1 MEYSDKLDGM
11 PHLSLEN
18 YFHEYLRIMKFELQ
32 YSSYTLQ
39 AYEGDF
45 EEFLSFCRKKNI
57 TRIGDLNRSRLREWQ
72 HELRAR
78 ALKSVSIS
86 RKLSAL
92 RSFFGTAFENGW
104 TATDLGKFFTSPK
117 KEKKLPKFLFESE
130 LVKILGEP
138 LSDEFWDLRDYLILE
153 FLYCTGLRVGELASL
168 TLQHFGAGFE
178 AIRVKGK
185 GQKER
190 NVFLTR
196 GCIANL
202 RRYLEQRAQIVD
214 KKNDFCFIS
223 KRKQA
228 LSIRG
233 IQFIVGNYLDK
244 VGLHK
249 KISPHV
255 LRHSFATHLINA
267 GADIRAVQELL
278 GHASLATTQIYTHIS
293 KGKMRDVVKNCH
305 PRG

>member
-1 MEYSDKLDGM
+1 MEA
-11 PHLSLEN
+11 LSLEH
-18 YFHEYLRIMKFELQ
+18 YVFEYLRILRFELQ
-32 YSSYTLQ
+32 YSPHTIQ
-39 AYEGDF
+39 AYERDLG
-45 EEFLSFCRKKNI
+45 EFTSFCSQKDLNFI
-57 TRIGDLNRSRLREWQ
+57 EDLNRLRLREWQ
-72 HELRAR
+72 HGLRAQS
-78 ALKSVSIS
+78 LKSVTIS

-92 RSFFGTAFENGW
+92 RSFFATAYEQGW
-104 TATDLGKFFTSPK
+104 MRTDLGKFLTSPR

-130 LVKILGEP
+130 LVKILGVP
-138 LSDEFWDLRDYLILE
+138 LSEDFWDLRDYLILE

-168 TLQHFGAGFE
+168 TLGHFEGGFH
-178 AIRVKGK
+178 AIRIRGK
-185 GQKER
+185 GQKDR
-190 NVFLTR
+190 NVFLTQ

-202 RRYLEQRAQIVD
+202 RSYLELREKVVD
-214 KKNDFCFIS
+214 GKNDSCFIS
-223 KRKQA
+223 RKKGP
-228 LSIRG
+228 LSVRG
-233 IQFIVGNYLDK
+233 IQFIVGNYLDR

-249 KISPHV
+249 RISPHV